1 MTSHRNV
8 ARRYIFVLRAGYIVS
23 LTAIAAMCSFFII
36 QQRGQNESI
45 RELGNLAS
53 QLAVVD
59 STMRE
64 VADYTARM
72 SLTYAA
78 HATEIDT
85 ELQGMTLAER
95 RAAKQAR
102 KMDPEIISNVNG
114 LRFRQQKA
122 ETALDQLRKLWDT
135 APSELKAEAL
145 RSGQFMGGNDPFEH
159 HHRLANTMDS
169 QNIHTKAD
177 LYWQARK
184 LQSLY
189 QSFVEPTDN
198 HIHEQLRL
206 YLAGLSIAEG
216 AMLERF
222 LQAALIALGVL
233 GIFVFLPI
241 DYILSRMMERLQ
253 TKTHEAAE
261 ALVQA
266 RAADRAKSEFLAT
279 MSHEIRTPMNGVLG
293 MAELLVRTDLDTRQR
308 TFTEVILK
316 SGNALLEIINDILD
330 YSKIEAN
337 QMLLEKRP
345 FSLVDTIEDV
355 ALLMSARVAEKDIEL
370 AVRTRPGLP
379 QRFVGDPGRLR
390 QVITNLVG
398 NAVKFTETGS
408 VMIDVGWR
416 EIDQLLDQRPEGTPT
431 RVVVS
436 VAVSDTGI
444 GIPEDKVNKIFDKF
458 SQVDGSSTRKHEGTG
473 LGLAIAS
480 RLVGLMGGQIS
491 VESVVGQGSVFS
503 FEIEME
509 VDGELVRK
517 ADLSGLKSRAR
528 VLVIDDNAINRMILT
543 EQLRSWGVDCVA
555 VESGELGLEFL
566 THAATGL
573 GVTID
578 LLILDFQM
586 PGMSGATVARTIR
599 DTPAI
604 ADTPILLLSSVDQ
617 ADQLGAIRDI
627 AIDASLTK
635 PVRSRELRAAVED
648 IIARRARPATLST
661 AADAPA
667 ATATLAAPERI
678 VRRAEPA
685 PQTPQPS
692 RIQVLVAEDNP
703 VNQIVFSQSLEGM
716 GVVFELAGNGRE
728 AVDMWR
734 ALRPP
739 LVLMDVSMPELDGFE
754 ATAEIR
760 KDEAAES
767 ANPTIIVAVTA
778 HSLQGDE
785 DRCLAAGMDD
795 YMSKPISVEKL
806 EAMIR
811 RWLPETA
818 AEKSNA
824 A

>member
-1 MTSHRNV
+1 MTSHRKIS
-8 ARRYIFVLRAGYIVS
+8 RRYIYVLRAGYIVS
-23 LTAIAAMCSFFII
+23 LTAVAAMCGFFII
-36 QQRGQNESI
+36 QQRAQNDSI
-45 RELGNLAS
+45 QQLGELAT
-53 QLAVVD
+53 QLAIVD
-59 STMRE
+59 ASMRE

-72 SLTYAA
+72 STTYAE
-78 HATEIDT
+78 HAGEVDT
-85 ELQGMTLAER
+85 AFLNMTLAER
-95 RAAKQAR
+95 RAAKLTR
-102 KMDPEIISNVNG
+102 KMDPDIISNVNG

-122 ETALDQLRKLWDT
+122 ATALELLRRMWAQ
-135 APSELKAEAL
+135 APVELKSEAL
-145 RSGQFMGGNDPFEH
+145 RTGQFMGGPDPLEH
-159 HHRLANTMDS
+159 HERLANTLDS
-169 QNIHTKAD
+169 QGIYTKAD

-198 HIHEQLRL
+198 HIHEQVRI
-206 YLAGLSIAEG
+206 YLARLSIEEG

-222 LQAALIALGVL
+222 LQIALIALGVL
-233 GIFVFLPI
+233 GICVFMPI
-241 DYILSRMMERLQ
+241 DYVISRMVERLQ
-253 TKTHEAAE
+253 KKTHEAAE

-337 QMLLEKRP
+337 QMVLEKRS

-379 QRFVGDPGRLR
+379 ARLIGDPGRLR

-398 NAVKFTETGS
+398 NAVKFTEAGN

-416 EIDQLLDQRPEGTPT
+416 EIDALDEAASGDRRP
-431 RVVVS
+431 RVAIS
-436 VAVSDTGI
+436 IAVSDTGI
-444 GIPEDKVNKIFDKF
+444 GIPESKLATIFDKF

-480 RLVGLMGGQIS
+480 RLVGLMGGRIM
-491 VESVVGQGSVFS
+491 VESEVGKGSVFS
-503 FEIEME
+503 FEIEMD

-517 ADLSGLKSRAR
+517 ADLSELRSRAR
-528 VLVIDDNAINRMILT
+528 VLVIDDNSINRMILT

-555 VESGELGLEFL
+555 VESGEIGLDFL
-566 THAATGL
+566 RHAANGL
-573 GVTID
+573 GVKVD

-586 PGMSGATVARTIR
+586 PGMSGAHVAREIR
-599 DTPAI
+599 ADPSI
-604 ADTPILLLSSVDQ
+604 AATPILLLSSVDQ

-627 AIDASLTK
+627 SIDASLTK

-648 IIARRARPATLST
+648 ILARRGPEASIAASLADTAEPIGAPQNATG
-661 AADAPA
+661 A
-667 ATATLAAPERI
+667 I
-678 VRRAEPA
+678 VRRAEAAEPVR
-685 PQTPQPS
+685 QTV
-692 RIQVLVAEDNP
+692 QVLVAEDNP

-716 GVVFELAGNGRE
+716 GIDFALAGNGRE
-728 AVDMWR
+728 AVEMWR
-734 ALRPP
+734 QLRPP

-754 ATAEIR
+754 ATAAIR
-760 KDEAAES
+760 SEEAAS
-767 ANPTIIVAVTA
+767 GMPATIIVAVTA

-785 DRCLAAGMDD
+785 NRCLAAGMDD
-795 YMSKPISVEKL
+795 YMSKPISIEKL

-811 RWLPETA
+811 RWLPDLPDA
-818 AEKSNA
+818 KSNA

>member
-1 MTSHRNV
+1 
-8 ARRYIFVLRAGYIVS
+8 
-23 LTAIAAMCSFFII
+23 
-36 QQRGQNESI
+36 
-45 RELGNLAS
+45 
-53 QLAVVD
+53 
-59 STMRE
+59 
-64 VADYTARM
+64 
-72 SLTYAA
+72 
-78 HATEIDT
+78 
-85 ELQGMTLAER
+85 
-95 RAAKQAR
+95 
-102 KMDPEIISNVNG
+102 
-114 LRFRQQKA
+114 
-122 ETALDQLRKLWDT
+122 
-135 APSELKAEAL
+135 
-145 RSGQFMGGNDPFEH
+145 
-159 HHRLANTMDS
+159 
-169 QNIHTKAD
+169 
-177 LYWQARK
+177 
-184 LQSLY
+184 
-189 QSFVEPTDN
+189 
-198 HIHEQLRL
+198 
-206 YLAGLSIAEG
+206 
-216 AMLERF
+216 
-222 LQAALIALGVL
+222 
-233 GIFVFLPI
+233 
-241 DYILSRMMERLQ
+241 
-253 TKTHEAAE
+253 
-261 ALVQA
+261 
-266 RAADRAKSEFLAT
+266 
-279 MSHEIRTPMNGVLG
+279 
-293 MAELLVRTDLDTRQR
+293 
-308 TFTEVILK
+308 
-316 SGNALLEIINDILD
+316 
-330 YSKIEAN
+330 
-337 QMLLEKRP
+337 
-345 FSLVDTIEDV
+345 
-355 ALLMSARVAEKDIEL
+355 
-370 AVRTRPGLP
+370 
-379 QRFVGDPGRLR
+379 
-390 QVITNLVG
+390 
-398 NAVKFTETGS
+398 VKFTETGS